1 MLGCEN
7 KIDKS
12 RIRPYGKMFNFMG
25 KKEKKSRSKGSS
37 SAGGEE
43 LENVDKLEEVRR
55 SLKIRSGK
63 RKEKTKLPSGITA
76 DYSSAFFAQ
85 LDVDRGSE
93 LDRGNEEVIS
103 GNTTTVIDL
112 NNGDVYE
119 RHHQFTTSAAS
130 NSMVSATFISH
141 SDNSS
146 DNSINFQ
153 PTKPTNLPPVPPRIP
168 KRGILKGSKASLLN
182 ISDSDSRAVLMRNT
196 LQNERLS
203 DEVRKLLESKSPVGS
218 DDYLFS
224 FRFPST
230 INYRRISMWVNII

>member
-1 MLGCEN
+1 
-7 KIDKS
+7 
-12 RIRPYGKMFNFMG
+12 MFNFMG
-25 KKEKKSRSKGSS
+25 KKEKKSRSKGTASS
-37 SAGGEE
+37 GVEE
-43 LENVDKLEEVRR
+43 PETIDKLEEVRR

-63 RKEKTKLPSGITA
+63 RKEKAKLPSGITA

-85 LDVDRGSE
+85 LDVDRGNE
-93 LDRGNEEVIS
+93 QDRGNEEVMT

-119 RHHQFTTSAAS
+119 RHLYQTTTSSAA

-153 PTKPTNLPPVPPRIP
+153 TSSSTKPNLPPVPPRIP
-168 KRGILKGSKASLLN
+168 KRGILKGSKTSLLN

-203 DEVRKLLESKSPVGS
+203 DEVNKSKTYHRSSS
-218 DDYLFS
+218 DCWF
-224 FRFPST
+224 
-230 INYRRISMWVNII
+230 NIF

>member
-1 MLGCEN
+1 
-7 KIDKS
+7 
-12 RIRPYGKMFNFMG
+12 MFNFMG
-25 KKEKKSRSKGSS
+25 KKEKKSRKGPSS
-37 SAGGEE
+37 TGGEE

-63 RKEKTKLPSGITA
+63 RKDKNKLPSGITA

-93 LDRGNEEVIS
+93 LDRGNEEVLS

-119 RHHQFTTSAAS
+119 RHHNQVTTSS
-130 NSMVSATFISH
+130 SSMVSATFISH

-153 PTKPTNLPPVPPRIP
+153 TSGNNNKPSLPPVPPRIP
-168 KRGILKGSKASLLN
+168 KRGILKGSKTSLLN

-196 LQNERLS
+196 LQNERMG
-203 DEVRKLLESKSPVGS
+203 DEVSIENRQKRKHRSNLTIDCFLLDNHRQSIIAES
-218 DDYLFS
+218 
-224 FRFPST
+224 
-230 INYRRISMWVNII
+230 

>member
-1 MLGCEN
+1 
-7 KIDKS
+7 
-12 RIRPYGKMFNFMG
+12 MFNFMG
-25 KKEKKSRSKGSS
+25 KKEKKSRKGTSS
-37 SAGGEE
+37 TGGEE
-43 LENVDKLEEVRR
+43 FETVDKLEEVRR

-63 RKEKTKLPSGITA
+63 RKEKVKLPSGITA

-119 RHHQFTTSAAS
+119 RHHHITTSAAS

-153 PTKPTNLPPVPPRIP
+153 TSSNSKPNNLPPVPPRIP
-168 KRGILKGSKASLLN
+168 KRGILKGSKTSLLN
-182 ISDSDSRAVLMRNT
+182 SSDADTSRAILMRNT
-196 LQNERLS
+196 LQNERMG
-203 DEVRKLLESKSPVGS
+203 DDVRSSKSEIGRS
-218 DDYLFS
+218 K
-224 FRFPST
+224 T
-230 INYRRISMWVNII
+230 

>member
-1 MLGCEN
+1 
-7 KIDKS
+7 
-12 RIRPYGKMFNFMG
+12 MG
-25 KKEKKSRSKGSS
+25 KKEKKSRKGTSS
-37 SAGGEE
+37 TGGEE
-43 LENVDKLEEVRR
+43 FETVDKLEEVRR

-63 RKEKTKLPSGITA
+63 RKEKVKLPSGITA

-119 RHHQFTTSAAS
+119 RHHHITTSAAS

-153 PTKPTNLPPVPPRIP
+153 TSSNSKPNNLPPVPPRIP

-196 LQNERLS
+196 LQNERMG
-203 DEVRKLLESKSPVGS
+203 DDVRKLSAANRKLQLES
-218 DDYLFS
+218 DFS
-224 FRFPST
+224 FRFSF
-230 INYRRISMWVNII
+230 

>member
-1 MLGCEN
+1 
-7 KIDKS
+7 
-12 RIRPYGKMFNFMG
+12 MFNFMG
-25 KKEKKSRSKGSS
+25 KKEKKSRKGSS
-37 SAGGEE
+37 STGGEE
-43 LENVDKLEEVRR
+43 LETVDKLEEVRR

-85 LDVDRGSE
+85 LDVDRDRGSE

-119 RHHQFTTSAAS
+119 RHHNLTTSSAS

-153 PTKPTNLPPVPPRIP
+153 TSGTSKPGLPPVPPRIP

-182 ISDSDSRAVLMRNT
+182 NNDSDSRAVLMRNT
-196 LQNERLS
+196 LQNERMG
-203 DEVRKLLESKSPVGS
+203 DEVRKQARKVNHVRFNP
-218 DDYLFS
+218 FIS
-224 FRFPST
+224 FRSPST
-230 INYRRISMWVNII
+230 INYRRILM

>member
-1 MLGCEN
+1 
-7 KIDKS
+7 
-12 RIRPYGKMFNFMG
+12 MFNFR
-25 KKEKKSRSKGSS
+25 KKEKKSRKDPSLST
-37 SAGGEE
+37 GGDE
-43 LENVDKLEEVRR
+43 LENENKLEEVRR

-63 RKEKTKLPSGITA
+63 RKEKVKLPSGITA

-119 RHHQFTTSAAS
+119 RHHHLTTSSAS
-130 NSMVSATFISH
+130 NSLVSATFISH

-153 PTKPTNLPPVPPRIP
+153 TSGTSKPSLPPVPPRIP

-196 LQNERLS
+196 LQNERMG
-203 DEVRKLLESKSPVGS
+203 DEVR
-218 DDYLFS
+218 
-224 FRFPST
+224 
-230 INYRRISMWVNII
+230 RRL

>member
-1 MLGCEN
+1 
-7 KIDKS
+7 
-12 RIRPYGKMFNFMG
+12 MG
-25 KKEKKSRSKGSS
+25 KKEKKSRKGTSS
-37 SAGGEE
+37 TGGEE
-43 LENVDKLEEVRR
+43 FETVDKLEEVRR

-63 RKEKTKLPSGITA
+63 RKEKVKLPSGITA

-119 RHHQFTTSAAS
+119 RHHHITTSAAS

-153 PTKPTNLPPVPPRIP
+153 TSSNSKPNNLPPVPPRIP
-168 KRGILKGSKASLLN
+168 KRGILKGSKTSLLN
-182 ISDSDSRAVLMRNT
+182 SSDADTSRAILMRNT
-196 LQNERLS
+196 LQNERMG
-203 DEVRKLLESKSPVGS
+203 DDVRSSKSEIGRS
-218 DDYLFS
+218 K
-224 FRFPST
+224 T
-230 INYRRISMWVNII
+230 

>member
-1 MLGCEN
+1 VQETAH
-7 KIDKS
+7 
-12 RIRPYGKMFNFMG
+12 GKMFNFMN
-25 KKEKKSRSKGSS
+25 KKEKKSRKGPSS
-37 SAGGEE
+37 TGGEE

-93 LDRGNEEVIS
+93 LDRGNEEVLS

-119 RHHQFTTSAAS
+119 RHHHQVTTSS

-153 PTKPTNLPPVPPRIP
+153 TSSKPPNLPPVPPRIP
-168 KRGILKGSKASLLN
+168 KRGILKGSKTSLLN

-196 LQNERLS
+196 LQNERMG
-203 DEVRKLLESKSPVGS
+203 DEVRKRSAKRKSPFTS
-218 DDYLFS
+218 IPI
-224 FRFPST
+224 FR
-230 INYRRISMWVNII
+230 

>member
-1 MLGCEN
+1 
-7 KIDKS
+7 
-12 RIRPYGKMFNFMG
+12 MFNVF
-25 KKEKKSRSKGSS
+25 KKEKKSRKGSS
-37 SAGGEE
+37 GGGEE

-63 RKEKTKLPSGITA
+63 RKEKSKLPSGITA

-93 LDRGNEEVIS
+93 QDRGNEELIS

-119 RHHQFTTSAAS
+119 RQYRHLTTSTAS
-130 NSMVSATFISH
+130 SSMVSATFISH

-146 DNSINFQ
+146 DNSMNFQ
-153 PTKPTNLPPVPPRIP
+153 PSSSTKPNLPPVPPRIP
-168 KRGILKGSKASLLN
+168 KRGILKGSKTSLLN
-182 ISDSDSRAVLMRNT
+182 TSDTDSRTLLMRNT

-203 DEVRKLLESKSPVGS
+203 DEVSLRNENKSPFGS
-218 DDYLFS
+218 DCLFA
-224 FRFPST
+224 F
-230 INYRRISMWVNII
+230 